1 MTARIVRERERARIT
16 GVGRT
21 PWYTLEQQ
29 GLAPK
34 RIKLGPRMVG
44 WLESDLQSWI
54 EERIA
59 IAQAQEVEL

>member
-1 MTARIVRERERARIT
+1 
-16 GVGRT
+16 
-21 PWYTLEQQ
+21 
-29 GLAPK
+29 
-34 RIKLGPRMVG
+34 MVG